1 MEHAENIV
9 RLEMGLRLLGGDVH
23 SMSAGVIPSAAW
35 RLVWALGTMK
45 DQREQVLV
53 EGLCEENGPKALN
66 VVELDVGYSGEG
78 GKTIVP
84 ASARCRVDVI
94 PAAGL
99 DAEAVAAKLRTHLES
114 LGFGDIQVSLC

>member
-1 MEHAENIV
+1 MEHSQNTV
-9 RLEMGLRLLGGDVH
+9 RVEMGLRLLSSDVH
-23 SMSAGVIPSAAW
+23 SMSAGIIPSAAW

-45 DQREQVLV
+45 DQQEQVLV
-53 EGLCEENGPKALN
+53 EGLCQENGPKALD

-84 ASARCRVDVI
+84 ASARCQLDVT

-99 DAEAVAAKLRTHLES
+99 DAEAVAAKIRAHLAAR
-114 LGFGDIQVSLC
+114 GFGDIQVSLC